1 MFTTLV
7 LIICPQ
13 EVHFFNASEL
23 VRAMR
28 GLSPTTENEE
38 LALSSF
44 LRKEEEEQRKV
55 LIINSFRGAR
65 KFISKYLKQLFASSS
80 KIIVDVSVL
89 ASTSLKRKDFF

>member
-1 MFTTLV
+1 MGEVL

-44 LRKEEEEQRKV
+44 PRKEEEEV
-55 LIINSFRGAR
+55 IIN
-65 KFISKYLKQLFASSS
+65 QLLVAYSGDDPTKVQSQR
-80 KIIVDVSVL
+80 I
-89 ASTSLKRKDFF
+89 